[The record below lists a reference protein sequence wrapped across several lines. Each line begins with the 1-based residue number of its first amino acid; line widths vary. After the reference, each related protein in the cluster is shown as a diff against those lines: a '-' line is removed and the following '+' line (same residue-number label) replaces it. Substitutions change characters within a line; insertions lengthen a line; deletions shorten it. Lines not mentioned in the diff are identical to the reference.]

1 LFKGKNTV
9 SLTESTI
16 NNKIG
21 KTENKKKK
29 GHFAS
34 LFALKGEWAWQVP
47 ERNQRSTI
55 FGVKNLKGFGFRLP
69 WLFEN

>member
-34 LFALKGEWAWQVP
+34 LFALKGRMGLASSRAESKVD
-47 ERNQRSTI
+47 
-55 FGVKNLKGFGFRLP
+55 NLWGEKPQGFWISLTVAF
-69 WLFEN
+69 